1 MATCGV
7 WCLVLLTLSVGR
19 LSSAGPPPGQNW
31 GKYSI
36 SCSYITYRL
45 MLGGE
50 ERRRRRRRTER
61 ETNRQTDRQT
71 DRKIERLKDTDRQ
84 KDR

>member
-50 ERRRRRRRTER
+50 EE
-61 ETNRQTDRQT
+61 EEQ
-71 DRKIERLKDTDRQ
+71 EEE
-84 KDR
+84 